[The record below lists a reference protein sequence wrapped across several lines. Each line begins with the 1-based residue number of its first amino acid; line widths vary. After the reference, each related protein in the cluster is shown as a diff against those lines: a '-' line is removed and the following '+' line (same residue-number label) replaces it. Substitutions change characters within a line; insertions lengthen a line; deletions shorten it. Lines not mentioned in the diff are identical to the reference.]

1 MVPSQIQFQTLQMK
15 QNDKKIIILLFL
27 FMVFN
32 FDLHYYV
39 AIRTKEDMYMS
50 KNNVKLGIA
59 GLTAAATGAALFTAK
74 KVSDKKKE
82 EKKATSEYRNTER
95 GKYEKNSK
103 GIYYTNGNYEA
114 FARPEKPEGVDK
126 KSAYIIGTGLAGL
139 SAAFYLVR
147 DGQMK
152 GEHIHLLE
160 KLDLAGGSC
169 DEEKMSLKDFI
180 CVVDVKWIITLN
192 VCGICLEAF
201 PL

>member
-32 FDLHYYV
+32 FDLHYHV

-82 EKKATSEYRNTER
+82 EKKATSEYRNTESR
-95 GKYEKNSK
+95 WF
-103 GIYYTNGNYEA
+103 TNIP
-114 FARPEKPEGVDK
+114 FCTCSR
-126 KSAYIIGTGLAGL
+126 
-139 SAAFYLVR
+139 
-147 DGQMK
+147 
-152 GEHIHLLE
+152 
-160 KLDLAGGSC
+160 
-169 DEEKMSLKDFI
+169 
-180 CVVDVKWIITLN
+180 
-192 VCGICLEAF
+192 
-201 PL
+201 